1 LDLPELRRGFFFVPA
16 DGVALRFIDVVD
28 WQGSS
33 NSRIQSNME
42 VAWVSVEKACIL
54 CHQSAS
60 YCVRAPTRNR
70 YRLAKQILLFSQLDI
85 YFGARPKSL
94 CRSQT
99 KQSSAAANA
108 KPT

>member
-1 LDLPELRRGFFFVPA
+1 MPA
-16 DGVALRFIDVVD
+16 YGVALRFIDVVD

-33 NSRIQSNME
+33 NSRMQSNME
-42 VAWVSVEKACIL
+42 GGVGERREGLYLVSPERDACVHPPAIDIDL
-54 CHQSAS
+54 
-60 YCVRAPTRNR
+60 R
-70 YRLAKQILLFSQLDI
+70 KQILFSQLDI
-85 YFGARPKSL
+85 HFGASPKSL